1 MKKIAIFFTII
12 VIIVVGISY
21 IYLNFKS
28 NYDTIQKENK
38 QFESYY
44 NQEVTGLD
52 VATIIN
58 KAMDINNKNKN
69 QKDSKG
75 NFIDNET
82 NSINVDIKMLDNDKT
97 YNMIRI
103 FNGGISTFTQY
114 YGNIKFKCTNID
126 YHKKTGRIKYMLF
139 EQTTK

>member
-58 KAMDINNKNKN
+58 KAMDINNKNEN

-82 NSINVDIKMLDNDKT
+82 NSINDDIKMLDNDKT

>member
-58 KAMDINNKNKN
+58 KAMDINNKNEN

-75 NFIDNET
+75 NFID
-82 NSINVDIKMLDNDKT
+82 DKT

>member
-12 VIIVVGISY
+12 VIIVVGVSY
-21 IYLNFKS
+21 IYLNFKA

-58 KAMDINNKNKN
+58 KAMDINNKNEN
-69 QKDSKG
+69 QKDNKG

-82 NSINVDIKMLDNDKT
+82 NSINIDIKMSDNDKT

-139 EQTTK
+139 EQTTE

>member
-38 QFESYY
+38 QFES
-44 NQEVTGLD
+44 
-52 VATIIN
+52 
-58 KAMDINNKNKN
+58 
-69 QKDSKG
+69 
-75 NFIDNET
+75 
-82 NSINVDIKMLDNDKT
+82 NDKT